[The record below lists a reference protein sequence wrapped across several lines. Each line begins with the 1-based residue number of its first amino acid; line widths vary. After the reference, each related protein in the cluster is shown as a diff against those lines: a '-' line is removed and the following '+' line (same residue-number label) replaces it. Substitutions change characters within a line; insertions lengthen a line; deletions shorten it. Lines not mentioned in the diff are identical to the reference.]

1 MNKKGPKRDYEEAAD
16 LYKLWRKCNNGKSHQ
31 IEI

>member
-1 MNKKGPKRDYEEAAD
+1 MNKKEPKKDYGGAAD
-16 LYKLWRKCNNGKSHQ
+16 LYKFWRKCNNGKSHQ